1 MDRKTSS
8 LSRLNII
15 LIIVILLLAAIVGT
29 LLLLR
34 SPATNQTTTPPITT
48 PNTSE
53 STSRQPAIRGYD
65 VQVAYISIGDEGKSG
80 ALVGCGDSIRYI
92 NKTVQATSA
101 VEGALQALLSDKTE
115 RTQSDLYNALWQ
127 SNLTIDAVTVVDTTA
142 DVVLSGQ
149 MQLSGECDNPRVK
162 AQLESTVK
170 QVSGVETVHV
180 MLNGKTIDEALS
192 LK

>member
-15 LIIVILLLAAIVGT
+15 LIVVVLLLAAIVGT
-29 LLLLR
+29 LLLMR
-34 SPATNQTTTPPITT
+34 SPAVNHTTTPPATT

-53 STSRQPAIRGYD
+53 STSQPTIKGYD
-65 VQVAYISIGDEGKSG
+65 IQVAYIAIGDEGKSG
-80 ALVGCGDSIRYI
+80 ALVGCGDSVRYV
-92 NKTVQATSA
+92 NKTVQATGA

-127 SNLTIDAVTVVDTTA
+127 SNLTLDAVTVVDTTA

-170 QVSGVETVHV
+170 QVSGVDAVHV
-180 MLNGKTIDEALS
+180 MLNGKTLDEALS

>member
-1 MDRKTSS
+1 MDHKTSS
-8 LSRLNII
+8 LSRLNIL
-15 LIIVILLLAAIVGT
+15 LIVVVLLLAAIVGT
-29 LLLLR
+29 FLLMR
-34 SPATNQTTTPPITT
+34 SPAVNHTTTPPVTT

-53 STSRQPAIRGYD
+53 SISQPTIKGYD
-65 VQVAYISIGDEGKSG
+65 IQVAYIAIGDEGKSG
-80 ALVGCGDSIRYI
+80 ALVGCGDSVRYV

-101 VEGALQALLSDKTE
+101 VEGALQVLLSDKTE

-127 SNLTIDAVTVVDTTA
+127 SNLTLDAVTVVDTTA

-180 MLNGKTIDEALS
+180 MLNGKTLDEALS